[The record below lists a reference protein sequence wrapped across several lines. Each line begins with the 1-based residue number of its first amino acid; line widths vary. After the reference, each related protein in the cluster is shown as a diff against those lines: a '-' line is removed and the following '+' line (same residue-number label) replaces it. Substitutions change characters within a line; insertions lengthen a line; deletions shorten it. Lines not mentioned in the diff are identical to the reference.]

1 MTSQIAMLTIS
12 MLMISSIYVLVALGF
27 ALVFSVMRILN
38 FAHGAIYMIG
48 GFVCYSFWVPLG
60 LGPWLSLPLTMIITA
75 LFGLFIEKF
84 CFRPFQKDFEKA
96 IVMAI
101 ILVISLKTGADL
113 TVGPSG
119 KAMPSLMSGSI
130 KFGDIIFNAD
140 RLMVL
145 VIACVLLITLVF
157 FIQKTKFG
165 QAMLAIAHD
174 RDGAA
179 LQGIN
184 TNRISALA
192 CSIGCA
198 LAGLAGGL
206 MGSVLVLHVVIADIM
221 LVKVIAVVILAGIGS
236 IGGIWAGGLVM
247 GVLDTFC
254 PYFFPPTVSEPLGLG
269 LIVLI
274 LVLKPRGFFGQEM

>member
-130 KFGDIIFNAD
+130 KFGDIVFNAD